1 MKKIYILTL
10 IFAFLWI
17 FSSMTF
23 ASSSFENILSDYPEM
38 GKIERSIIL
47 EELKSAVKYKVDE
60 YDLESILTLATKRHI
75 SPLGLKDIISLI
87 NQAAKLNLYPD
98 LLVNK
103 AKEGLLKRVREDLII
118 EALRNRLEYLRAAN
132 LIIDSLG
139 DKLHKGDKRELIFI
153 IVQNL
158 ENGLSED
165 MITELLNYSFGRKAD
180 LDYVRTLLDEI
191 STLSAL
197 DIDEEAV
204 LNIGKFFLKKKT
216 SDTNMKEVID
226 VILLAVKIGVPKDRL
241 SEFLRG
247 AYRYKNSI
255 SLRNAILRFIREYSK
270 NKKIK
275 KVTPTTSL
283 PPPPKK

>member
-1 MKKIYILTL
+1 MKKILYILTL
-10 IFAFLWI
+10 IFVFLWI
-17 FSSMTF
+17 FSSIAF
-23 ASSSFENILSDYPEM
+23 SSSFEDILSDYPEM

-47 EELKSAVKYKVDE
+47 EELKSAVKNKVDE
-60 YDLESILTLATKRHI
+60 YDLESILTLAKKRHI

-118 EALRNRLEYLRAAN
+118 EALKNRLEYLRAAN

-165 MITELLNYSFGRKAD
+165 MITGLLNYSFERNAD
-180 LDYVRTLLDEI
+180 LDYIKTLLDEI
-191 STLSAL
+191 SALSAL

-204 LNIGKFFLKKKT
+204 LNIGKFFLKKRT
-216 SDTNMKEVID
+216 SDTNMKEVVD
-226 VILLAVKIGVPKDRL
+226 VILLAIKIGVPKDKL
-241 SEFLRG
+241 SEFLKS

-255 SLRNAILRFIREYSK
+255 NLRNAILRFIRKYSK
-270 NKKIK
+270 NKNIN

>member
-132 LIIDSLG
+132 LIIESLG

-226 VILLAVKIGVPKDRL
+226 GILLAVKIGVQTDRL
-241 SEFLRG
+241 SEFLNG

>member
-60 YDLESILTLATKRHI
+60 YDLESILTLAKKRHI

-132 LIIDSLG
+132 LIIESLG

-241 SEFLRG
+241 SEFLRS

>member
-132 LIIDSLG
+132 LIIESLG

-241 SEFLRG
+241 SEFLRS